1 MTNKKI
7 TDKQRIQILEQV
19 IQDTFWMAR
28 RYAHGRKTYAPSMVR
43 DAYNLLKNLGIEIKH
58 DDVIKAPE
66 NIEFDWRRFDYLDDI
81 NE

>member
-66 NIEFDWRRFDYLDDI
+66 NLEYDWRRFDYLDDI

>member
-1 MTNKKI
+1 MTNKKM
-7 TDKQRIQILEQV
+7 TYKQRNQILEKV

-43 DAYNLLKNLGIEIKH
+43 DAYHLLKNLGIEIKH

-66 NIEFDWRRFDYLDDI
+66 DLDYSWRRLDYLDDI